1 MASLM
6 PAGGFHRQKGAAA
19 IEFAIIFVLF
29 FVLFYAIVAYSLAM
43 LLMQGLTQAAEE
55 GVRAAVAVD
64 PLSYPNE
71 AAYQSSVVDTARN
84 RVASALSWLPAKARQ
99 QVVDGKQIQVAMR
112 NSIVSVTVTY
122 PNYSTNGLVPTL
134 VIPLVGA
141 VPRVPTS
148 LVGQAS
154 LQIYN

>member
-1 MASLM
+1 MAPMKKSL
-6 PAGGFHRQKGAAA
+6 GLTRQRGAAA

-55 GVRAAVAVD
+55 GVRAAIAVN
-64 PLSYPNE
+64 PLSYANE
-71 AAYQSSVVDTARN
+71 AAYKSSVETTAKDR
-84 RVASALSWLPAKARQ
+84 AAAALSWLPTKARQ
-99 QVVDGKQIQVAMR
+99 QVVTGNQIKAVLS
-112 NSIVSVTVTY
+112 NSVVSVTVTY

-141 VPRVPTS
+141 VPRVPAN

-154 LQIYN
+154 LQIQN